1 MTKFKS
7 LILTALFLVSSITTA
22 STCQA
27 SETIRING
35 SGIALDM
42 MRPLIAAY
50 LRSNQNAHIEM
61 GKPLGSSGAT
71 KALIAGALDMAV
83 CSRGLNPEEAAQGV
97 TQKKY
102 GITPLVIAT
111 EKYVPK
117 SGISTKELEDIFTG
131 KLATWENGEKIRLVL
146 RPQEDIDTK
155 ILRKL
160 SSGMNSAIDTAHART
175 GMIMAITDP
184 ESYSAISRTPGG
196 IGTTGMNSIISE
208 KLNLKI
214 LSLNG
219 IKPSLQTISN
229 GTYPLTK
236 EINFSITTKT
246 PPAALKLINFIFSR
260 QGRTIAEKSGV
271 LVTAGLPE
279 GK

>member
-1 MTKFKS
+1 VTKFKT
-7 LILTALFLVSSITTA
+7 LILIVLFLSISITTTT
-22 STCQA
+22 TCHA
-27 SETIRING
+27 VETIRING

-42 MRPLIAAY
+42 MKPLVAAY
-50 LRSNQNAHIEM
+50 LKANQNVRIEM

-71 KALIAGALDMAV
+71 KALIAGALDVAV
-83 CSRGLNPEEAAQGV
+83 CSRDLKPEEAAQGV
-97 TQKKY
+97 TLKKY

-111 EKYVPK
+111 EKSVPK

-131 KLATWENGEKIRLVL
+131 KLASWENGEKIRLVL

-160 SSGMNSAIDTAHART
+160 SSGMNSAIDIAHARP
-175 GMIMAITDP
+175 GMILAITDP
-184 ESYSAISRTPGG
+184 ESYSAIARTPGG

-208 KLNLKI
+208 KLHLKI

-219 IKPSLQTISN
+219 IKPSLKTISN
-229 GTYPLTK
+229 GTYPLAK
-236 EINFSITTKT
+236 EISFATTAKT
-246 PPAALKLINFIFSR
+246 PPAALKLINYIFSPR
-260 QGRTIAEKSGV
+260 GRAIAEKSGV
-271 LVTAGLPE
+271 LVTAGLTE